1 MEHQFLS
8 RKQKRKMERRQKKE
22 KKNEY
27 YMNRFSKNKFNKK
40 NKFKN
45 NQKEEISNN
54 KNKNQKTNIHK
65 NKSKKE
71 MLFNEEKIDI
81 DDIDLEK
88 IGEDKNKKINIKV
101 TNKKEKENIKQKEKE
116 KEKVKDDIDLDLE
129 YLEKKLNLKNSDIMD
144 KYKKSMALENYDED
158 IFDFLDNID
167 SSVQK
172 GLDKY
177 KKYDPN
183 NFNKKK
189 DKKEEDIKIKN
200 KENDEEEENE
210 EEEDEFENMEE
221 GEELEDNELN
231 EELDEE
237 NENEELE
244 EENEEEKEKSEE
256 DEENE
261 KQEEE
266 GGEYEEIEEEEEK
279 ENKKEEKKKEKE
291 IVITKE
297 MKQQNELLINQFKK
311 ELTSLLNKVAESNLS
326 LILPAIFSKI
336 SSFMD
341 SYQDPNKISK
351 TKITYE
357 IISEILIKTIIYQQ
371 VINLPIISCIC
382 SIISLLH
389 FIKFGQSFL
398 FFFIKK
404 CLEELN
410 FLNINNNNK
419 TNIEKYKYKNF
430 FFIVIHLY
438 IFENINSV
446 FIYDLIKYLIDN
458 FDENNSE
465 YLLLLLSYTGINI
478 RKENP
483 TNLKDIIILINMKY
497 NDIKI
502 TNDSNKT
509 EKIKYIIDMIND
521 IKQNKY
527 LKFNLQEKFNFFK
540 ELIKKNKSESSVIN
554 DKLEIDLNKIM
565 KLPYDQ
571 IFSSEVIANNEK
583 IEEIVNLD
591 TDDLIIKET
600 KEDSKTNAQLNLA
613 MKKMGISTKL
623 KKMIFINIA
632 TSSGV
637 NDAFERLSRLNLN
650 KEQKREIIK
659 MICKLCIE
667 EPSYNPFYELLMEK
681 LLTFDKDNKYTFHY
695 CIWDY
700 MKILENFKIKKI
712 HNLSKLTANLLIKEK
727 ISIPVLLQFKFEED
741 KNENKNFVN
750 MVLNKYFNDSTEDK
764 TKLIFAKLVR
774 NDDHVEFAKKL
785 FNYLAKDFSNENN
798 IEQKEENYQ
807 INLGSALKVLKKVL

>member
-1 MEHQFLS
+1 M
-8 RKQKRKMERRQKKE
+8 
-22 KKNEY
+22 NEY
-27 YMNRFSKNKFNKK
+27 YMKKFSKNKFNKK
-40 NKFKN
+40 NKYKKS
-45 NQKEEISNN
+45 QKEDFSNRNNNN
-54 KNKNQKTNIHK
+54 KTQDKKANIPIK
-65 NKSKKE
+65 NKIKKDNI
-71 MLFNEEKIDI
+71 LFNDEKIDI
-81 DDIDLEK
+81 TDIDLEK
-88 IGEDKNKKINIKV
+88 IEDKNNNLKNDKNKKEE
-101 TNKKEKENIKQKEKE
+101 KKE
-116 KEKVKDDIDLDLE
+116 KDDIDLDLE
-129 YLEKKLNLKNSDIMD
+129 YLEKKLNLKNSEVFD
-144 KYKKSMALENYDED
+144 KYKKSIALENYDAD

-183 NFNKKK
+183 NINKTMKESEINTDK
-189 DKKEEDIKIKN
+189 NKISKKEEKL
-200 KENDEEEENE
+200 DEEEG
-210 EEEDEFENMEE
+210 EDDFENMEE
-221 GEELEDNELN
+221 EDEELEDDNQ
-231 EELDEE
+231 D
-237 NENEELE
+237 EELE
-244 EENEEEKEKSEE
+244 EGEFEEEDDENNEKEEKE
-256 DEENE
+256 
-261 KQEEE
+261 
-266 GGEYEEIEEEEEK
+266 EK
-279 ENKKEEKKKEKE
+279 EGKEVKKETKKEKKEE

-297 MKQQNELLINQFKK
+297 IKQQNELLVNQFKK

-326 LILPAIFSKI
+326 LILPAIFNKI
-336 SSFMD
+336 SQFMD
-341 SYQDPNKISK
+341 SYQEKTKTK

-357 IISEILIKTIIYQQ
+357 IISDILIKTIINQQ

-410 FLNINNNNK
+410 YLRKDDEEKI
-419 TNIEKYKYKNF
+419 NIEKYKYKNF

-446 FIYDLIKYLIDN
+446 FVYDLIKYLIDN

-483 TNLKDIIILINMKY
+483 TNLKDIITLINKKY

-502 TNDSNKT
+502 SNDAEKT
-509 EKIKYIIDMIND
+509 DKIKYIIDMIND

-540 ELIKKNKSESSVIN
+540 EIIKKNKSDNIVQS
-554 DKLEIDLNKIM
+554 DKLEIEFDKII
-565 KLPYDQ
+565 KLPYEQ
-571 IFSSEVIANNEK
+571 ILSDDVISNTEK

-591 TDDLIIKET
+591 TDDLIIKESQ
-600 KEDSKTNAQLNLA
+600 EDAETNAQLNNA

-623 KKMIFINIA
+623 KKMIFVNIV

-637 NDAFERLSRLNLN
+637 NDAFERLNRLNLN

-659 MICKLCIE
+659 MIIKLCIE
-667 EPSYNPFYELLMEK
+667 EPSYNPFYQLLMEK
-681 LLTFDKDNKYTFHY
+681 LLSLDKSNKYTFHY

-712 HNLSKLTANLLIKEK
+712 HNLSKLTANLLLKEK

-741 KNENKNFVN
+741 KKENKIFVN
-750 MVLNKYFNDSTEDK
+750 MVFNKYFEESEEDK

-774 NDDHVEFAKKL
+774 NDDHVEFAQKL
-785 FNYLAKDFSNENN
+785 FNYFAKDFSSENN
-798 IEQKEENYQ
+798 VEQKDEKYQ
-807 INLGSALKVLKKVL
+807 ANLGAALKVLKKTL